1 MSVRRARQEIDAEE
15 FANWMAYLKLET
27 WDFEG
32 YHQAGIICARVAN
45 MMGNQNAV
53 ETDFMPLKNKR
64 KKGMG
69 TGEAQRVLAARFG
82 SK

>member
-1 MSVRRARQEIDAEE
+1 MSVRRAMAEIDAEE

-45 MMGNQNAV
+45 MLGNKNAMA
-53 ETDFMPLKNKR
+53 TDYMPLPKR
-64 KKGMG
+64 ETKGMSIG
-69 TGEAQRVLAARFG
+69 GAEKVLAARYG
-82 SK
+82 S